1 MNKSELIRNVSKAV
15 GYPQATVGEVIDAM
29 SKEMLRAIQSGE
41 PVEIHGL
48 LKIKVE
54 AKPERAGRNPSTGAE
69 ILIPAKNVVKIT
81 PAKALTDAA
90 NGG

>member
-1 MNKSELIRNVSKAV
+1 MNRSDIIKFISRDTGLTQAVVSGVMDSLADHIAKAV
-15 GYPQATVGEVIDAM
+15 SFSD
-29 SKEMLRAIQSGE
+29 
-41 PVEIHGL
+41 PVDIHGL

-54 AKPERAGRNPSTGAE
+54 AKPERTGRNPSTGAA

-90 NGG
+90 NT